1 MNLRTI
7 LIVSNL
13 PDNAIEACE
22 KTDMEQRL
30 IKVKLHTEFNRI
42 TISVR
47 NPAAEAPIK
56 NGEKF
61 ETTKSD
67 KKEHGIGLTNV
78 EQTVMKYGGEC
89 ISSHSKVFLHIVLLS
104 HSKGGA
110 AKSSHQM
117 IERYP
122 CSIST
127 N

>member
-67 KKEHGIGLTNV
+67 KKEHGIGLMNV

-89 ISSHSKVFLHIVLLS
+89 ISSHSKGFFT
-104 HSKGGA
+104 
-110 AKSSHQM
+110 
-117 IERYP
+117 Y
-122 CSIST
+122 SIFIPL
-127 N
+127 